1 MPVSQL
7 TVSMTHSS
15 VSYSAHPAPTK
26 QSSHPRSDT
35 SKQIGS
41 KARSKDTRRVEES
54 TERRIHAAVFC
65 FSAIERERGQKESNE
80 PKLDQEVVAT
90 ISDMI
95 WYNLVQLKLICNFIL
110 KAD

>member
-54 TERRIHAAVFC
+54 TERRIHAVFC
-65 FSAIERERGQKESNE
+65 FSAIERERRQKESNE

-95 WYNLVQLKLICNFIL
+95 WYNLVQLKPICNFIL